1 MAKIVS
7 LFDISGAVTNSTLK
21 AFISSL
27 VALNLE
33 QGTFFSGTVYFK
45 DFPAQMGCAE
55 VHGVLFNSALIDLT
69 LTSTNVAPYRWT
81 CSCCTNDANPQ
92 WKPAK

>member
-7 LFDISGAVTNSTLK
+7 LFDISGVVTNSTLK

-33 QGTFFSGTVYFK
+33 KGTFFSGTVNFK

-55 VHGVLFNSALIDLT
+55 VHGVLISPTLIDLT

-81 CSCCTNDANPQ
+81 CSCWTNDSNPQ
-92 WKPAK
+92 WKPVK